1 VLAYF
6 LILKNEDI
14 KDFIMAD
21 NVSKKNGIVLL
32 LLLLLIGVFGVHRF
46 YAGRIGTGIIFLFT
60 FGIFGLGLIYDLIL
74 VLTQKLKDG
83 EGKNIT
89 FD

>member
-1 VLAYF
+1 
-6 LILKNEDI
+6 
-14 KDFIMAD
+14 MAD

-60 FGIFGLGLIYDLIL
+60 FGIFVFMYFFN
-74 VLTQKLKDG
+74 K
-83 EGKNIT
+83 
-89 FD
+89 

>member
-1 VLAYF
+1 
-6 LILKNEDI
+6 
-14 KDFIMAD
+14 MAD

-32 LLLLLIGVFGVHRF
+32 LLLLLTGFFGIHRF

>member
-1 VLAYF
+1 
-6 LILKNEDI
+6 
-14 KDFIMAD
+14 M
-21 NVSKKNGIVLL
+21 
-32 LLLLLIGVFGVHRF
+32 LIGVFGVHRF